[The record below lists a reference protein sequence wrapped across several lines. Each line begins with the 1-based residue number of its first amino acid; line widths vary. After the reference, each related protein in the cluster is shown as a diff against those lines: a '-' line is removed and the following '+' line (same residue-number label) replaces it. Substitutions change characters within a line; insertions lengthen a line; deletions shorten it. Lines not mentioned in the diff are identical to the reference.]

1 VLFKILFCKE
11 ARAVLSGTYSAG
23 NGCAKG
29 VWPLSFLST
38 IGNILCQRRV
48 LILQYNLNEFGMH
61 CPNRV
66 LPSLYFGF
74 AFFSQSV
81 EDSLLQK
88 VINGWFSPVGA
99 LYQP

>member
-1 VLFKILFCKE
+1 VLFKILICKE
-11 ARAVLSGTYSAG
+11 ARAALAGTHSAE
-23 NGCAKG
+23 NGCAIDF
-29 VWPLSFLST
+29 WPLPFLSM
-38 IGNILCQRRV
+38 IGNILRQRKV
-48 LILQYNLNEFGMH
+48 LILQYNLNEFGVH

-88 VINGWFSPVGA
+88 VIDSWFSLVSA